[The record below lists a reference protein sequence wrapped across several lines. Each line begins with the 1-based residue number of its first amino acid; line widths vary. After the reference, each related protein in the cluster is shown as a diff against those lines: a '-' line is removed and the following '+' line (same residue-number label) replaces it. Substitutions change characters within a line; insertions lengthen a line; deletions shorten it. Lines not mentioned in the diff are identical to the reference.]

1 MNEQQLPQPYS
12 KFKQPIEDLRSELYS
27 ADFLGSG
34 GESNVYGLRLDDE
47 TYAVKFARSY
57 LHQR

>member
-27 ADFLGSG
+27 ADFLGSEENQMSTG
-34 GESNVYGLRLDDE
+34 FG
-47 TYAVKFARSY
+47 
-57 LHQR
+57 